1 LEDIMGDKLRYWVG
15 FNYVH
20 GIGPVRLAALQAA
33 FGDLERAWHASPAA
47 LRGAGLDSRTID
59 ALLEVRRDLDLDA
72 VLKRIE
78 SKGFNVY
85 SVEDDHYPR
94 RLLEIVQPPPLIYT
108 WGNLEE
114 RDQWAVGIVGT
125 RRPSFYGRTVAE
137 EIATALA
144 QQGLT
149 IVSGLARGIDGI
161 AHRAALEAG
170 GRTIAVLGSGLANI
184 YPPEHTE
191 LASAMV
197 EHGAVVSEYSLDTSP
212 EGRNFPPRNR
222 IISGLS
228 LGVVVIEAGRTS
240 GALITADFAADQGRD
255 VFAVPGDI
263 TRHQSAGT
271 NYLIQQGA
279 FPLTDPLDVL
289 EVLNLAVVEKEVQL
303 ELEMPDNPTERKLLE
318 ALGRQPMHVD
328 EIRSRSSLT
337 PSEVSAGLAVLEIK
351 GRVKQVGGM
360 NFVRVRE
367 ERARY
372 QVD

>member
-1 LEDIMGDKLRYWVG
+1 MGDKLRYWVG

-20 GIGPVRLAALQAA
+20 GIGPVRFAALQAA

-59 ALLEVRRDLDLDA
+59 ALLEARNDLDLDA
-72 VLKRIE
+72 ELQRIE
-78 SKGFNVY
+78 SQGFSVY
-85 SVEDDHYPR
+85 TVEDDRYPS
-94 RLLEIVQPPPLIYT
+94 RLREIVQPPPLIYA
-108 WGNLEE
+108 WGSLEE

-125 RRPSFYGRTVAE
+125 RRPSSYGRIVAE
-137 EIATALA
+137 EVATALA

-170 GRTIAVLGSGLANI
+170 GRSIAVLGSGLANI
-184 YPPEHTE
+184 YPPEHKE

-197 EHGAVVSEYSLDTSP
+197 ERGAVVSEYSLDTSP

-279 FPLTDPLDVL
+279 FPLTDALDVL

-303 ELEMPDNPTERKLLE
+303 ELDMPDNPTERKLLE

-337 PSEVSAGLAVLEIK
+337 PSEVSAGLAMLEIK

-360 NFVRVRE
+360 HFVRVRE